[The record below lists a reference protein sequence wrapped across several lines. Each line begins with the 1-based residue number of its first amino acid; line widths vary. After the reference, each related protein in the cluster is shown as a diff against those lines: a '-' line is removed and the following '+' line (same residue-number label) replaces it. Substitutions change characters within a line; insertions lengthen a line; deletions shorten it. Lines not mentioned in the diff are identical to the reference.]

1 MNKYRYIQLIIKE
14 LSILYEELRKTKRYG
29 YNLLYKT
36 KYRDYTNISKEN
48 GLSYTSIENIVLKYL
63 DPIIDEEIEERIN
76 NLEAISKDEFSIDK
90 HHKYGVVISD
100 PINNKIVDVLISRKK
115 EDLIKY
121 FESWTDEQRVKI
133 KYFCMNMWGPYK
145 SVAKA
150 VFPKA
155 KVVVDKFHLVAR
167 INKSL
172 DEIRKQVQKR
182 VNKVARKKFYMS
194 KTILKK
200 RGEDLI
206 DEEYQKLVEL

>member
-1 MNKYRYIQLIIKE
+1 
-14 LSILYEELRKTKRYG
+14 
-29 YNLLYKT
+29 
-36 KYRDYTNISKEN
+36 
-48 GLSYTSIENIVLKYL
+48 
-63 DPIIDEEIEERIN
+63 
-76 NLEAISKDEFSIDK
+76 
-90 HHKYGVVISD
+90 
-100 PINNKIVDVLISRKK
+100 
-115 EDLIKY
+115 
-121 FESWTDEQRVKI
+121 
-133 KYFCMNMWGPYK
+133 MNMWGPYK